1 MNPDIKWLD
10 NPEVFRV
17 NQIDAHSDH
26 AYFADYEALN
36 AKDESLKQ
44 SLNGEWDFCFS
55 INAMERPET
64 FFEEEYD
71 RSGFD
76 KIMVPGHI
84 EMAGYDKIRYINTM
98 IHGKVKNIEEVLT
111 ALRMPV
117 MVLVCSAKQIIIR

>member
-55 INAMERPET
+55 INAMERPKA
-64 FFEEEYD
+64 FF
-71 RSGFD
+71 
-76 KIMVPGHI
+76 
-84 EMAGYDKIRYINTM
+84 
-98 IHGKVKNIEEVLT
+98 
-111 ALRMPV
+111 
-117 MVLVCSAKQIIIR
+117 